1 MARTVALLERGKLA
15 TLLQQ
20 LLQEVRQQLQACRID
35 RRSLRT
41 WQQLVLGVWVKRT
54 SRMLGLA
61 QVVLR
66 QRRAKTVKVVATQ
79 LGAWLAKAKFPLEQV
94 SGVVLEAILRR
105 LPPEVLVTYRGRAL
119 LAIDPTDYRKRSRGR
134 GKRGQQ
140 MEYVGQVRKTK
151 SRRKARRKAAREAH
165 EPLSV
170 MRGYTDVWA
179 GLVLKGK
186 QFLPLARQLF
196 SNEHPDLLS
205 QNQVEEAVLS
215 AGLDCL
221 QRVGLPVIVLGDRG
235 LGRKALM
242 IKLASDKQPF
252 VFRID
257 DDIQV
262 WQTGSQDGKS
272 LAEVLEI
279 QPWIGETEWDRG
291 QEGKLHCLVRT
302 LQATIRYSCSGRV
315 HDYEQATLSFVE
327 LVPIEGYPETL
338 LLATT
343 LSVKRLGDARTV
355 ARLYSCRWA
364 IETGFETMK
373 AWGLERFMVRKFK
386 AIERLLWVIAVA
398 YALAVLALCEARLQH
413 FRQQAIQVLR
423 RLTVVGR
430 RLTPGKLAE
439 AIGLDFASHRRA
451 WMSAWLK

>member
-1 MARTVALLERGKLA
+1 MARTVALQERSKLA
-15 TLLQQ
+15 ALLRQS
-20 LLQEVRQQLQACRID
+20 LQEVRQQLQAYRID

-41 WQQLVLGVWVKRT
+41 WQQLILGIWVKRT

-66 QRRAKTVKVVATQ
+66 QRRAKTAKVVATQ
-79 LGAWLAKAKFPLEQV
+79 LGDWLARATFPFEKV
-94 SGVVLEAILRR
+94 SSLVLEVILRR
-105 LPPEVLVTYRGRAL
+105 LAPEALVTYRRRAL
-119 LAIDPTDYRKRSRGR
+119 LVIDPTDYQKRSRGR
-134 GKRGQQ
+134 GKRGRQ
-140 MEYVGQVRKTK
+140 MQYVGRVRKTR
-151 SRRKARRKAAREAH
+151 SRRKARREADTQTH
-165 EPLSV
+165 EPAATT
-170 MRGYTDVWA
+170 RGYTDVWA

-215 AGLDCL
+215 AGLDCVD
-221 QRVGLPVIVLGDRG
+221 RVGLPVIVLGDRG
-235 LGRKALM
+235 LGRKALL
-242 IKLASDKQPF
+242 IKLANDKQPF

-262 WQTGSQDGKS
+262 WETGSQDGKS
-272 LAEVLEI
+272 LADALQI
-279 QPWIGETEWDRG
+279 QPWVGETEWDRG

-302 LQATIRYSCSGRV
+302 LQATIRYGHSRRV
-315 HDYEQATLSFVE
+315 HEHEEATLNFVE
-327 LVPIEGYPETL
+327 LVPIDGHPETL

-343 LSVKRLGDARTV
+343 LTVTRLADAKAI
-355 ARLYSCRWA
+355 ARLYACRWA

-373 AWGLERFMVRKFK
+373 AWGLQRFMVRKFK
-386 AIERLLWVIAVA
+386 AIERLLSVVAVA
-398 YALAVLALCEARLQH
+398 YALAVLALCEASLQR
-413 FRQQAIQVLR
+413 FRQQAIQKLR
-423 RLTVVGR
+423 YLTVVGR

-439 AIGLDFASHRRA
+439 AVGLDFADHRRA